1 MKSPI
6 GINELAA
13 ASGLTRR
20 AIRFYVQQKLLS
32 PPTGLGRSSQYDTSH
47 LDRLRRIAELQQ
59 SGHSLDAIRQILN
72 GLTTEASLGRPAAP
86 RRRREMEAQLW
97 TRLTVADGV
106 ELHFDASRHS
116 PTVEDLVELRHKLQN
131 MFHKQS

>member
-72 GLTTEASLGRPAAP
+72 GPKFYRAR
-86 RRRREMEAQLW
+86 LW
-97 TRLTVADGV
+97 
-106 ELHFDASRHS
+106 HFETNS
-116 PTVEDLVELRHKLQN
+116 
-131 MFHKQS
+131 